1 MEAPAPAIVLPRSKH
16 PIASR
21 RLSAGAQK
29 VLRRLRQNGRNACLV
44 GGSVRDLLLG
54 RRPKD
59 FDVVTDARPEE
70 VRRLFRN
77 SRIIGR
83 RFRLVHILFGG
94 EVVEVS
100 TFRRAP
106 DPERQRRSPGELLVT
121 SDNTYGTP
129 RQDAFRRDFTVN
141 ALLYRAS
148 DRAVVDYVGGL
159 RDLDRGCL
167 RVIGDPNVRY
177 REDPVRM
184 LRACEFAARL
194 DFEIEEETLTAAF
207 EHRRDMVKASP
218 HRLIEELL
226 ELLAS
231 GHSAAAFD
239 WMGRSG
245 LLPVV
250 LPEVA
255 EVWGS
260 PSGTGVFS
268 GLARQLDE
276 RVQAGPELPPAV
288 LLSSVLLPR
297 IVVGRERLEARGTRV
312 HRGRLQRLVDDV
324 VADLGSRFALSAARR
339 IRMKRA
345 LETFQRLCE
354 PPRSART
361 VQSLVRRDAFEPALE
376 LFALLAAA
384 TGSGA
389 EVLEGWRRD
398 AGAAPPVRPKDAGR
412 PRRRRRRRRRPRRRH
427 L

>member
-1 MEAPAPAIVLPRSKH
+1 MEAPATATVLPRSQH
-16 PIASR
+16 PITSR
-21 RLSAGAQK
+21 KLSNGAQK
-29 VLRRLRQNGRNACLV
+29 VLRRLRQCGRNACLV
-44 GGSVRDLLLG
+44 GGSVRDLMLG

-59 FDVVTDARPEE
+59 YDVVTDARPEE

-83 RFRLVHILFGG
+83 RFRLVHVLFAD

-100 TFRRAP
+100 TFRGAP
-106 DPERQRRSPGELLVT
+106 DPDDQRRSPGELLVT

-148 DRAVVDYVGGL
+148 DHAVVDYVGGIE
-159 RDLDRGCL
+159 DLENRFL

-194 DFEIEEETLTAAF
+194 DFEIEEETLGAAF
-207 EHRRDMVKASP
+207 AHRRDMVKASP

-226 ELLAS
+226 QLLSS
-231 GHSAAAFD
+231 GRSATAFE

-250 LPEVA
+250 LPEVD
-255 EVWGS
+255 EVSG
-260 PSGTGVFS
+260 PSSETNTFS
-268 GLARQLDE
+268 NLARLLDK
-276 RVQAGPELPPAV
+276 RVRAGPDVPTAV
-288 LLSSVLLPR
+288 LLSSLLLPR
-297 IVVGRERLEARGTRV
+297 IVVGRDRLEAGGARI
-312 HRGRLQRLVDDV
+312 HRRRLQQLVDDV
-324 VADLGSRFALSAARR
+324 VADFGERFALSAARR
-339 IRMKRA
+339 SRMKKA

-354 PPRSART
+354 EPRSSRT
-361 VQSLVRRDAFEPALE
+361 VQSLLRREAFGPALE
-376 LFALLAAA
+376 LFDLLTTA
-384 TGSGA
+384 TGGGA
-389 EVLEGWRRD
+389 EALEAWRTHADKMPADQPGR
-398 AGAAPPVRPKDAGR
+398 AA

>member
-21 RLSAGAQK
+21 GLSESARK
-29 VLRRLRQNGRNACLV
+29 VLRRLHQSGKNACLV
-44 GGSVRDLLLG
+44 GGGVRDLMLG

-59 FDVVTDARPEE
+59 YDVVTDARPEE

-83 RFRLVHILFGG
+83 RFRLVHVLFAG

-100 TFRRAP
+100 TFRGAP
-106 DPERQRRSPGELLVT
+106 DPDDQRRSPGELLVT

-148 DRAVVDYVGGL
+148 DRAVVDYVGGIE
-159 RDLDRGCL
+159 DLENGFL

-194 DFEIEEETLTAAF
+194 DFEIEEETLGAAF
-207 EHRRDMVKASP
+207 AHRRDMVKASP

-226 ELLAS
+226 QLLAS
-231 GHSAAAFD
+231 GRSAAAFD

-250 LPEVA
+250 LPEVD
-255 EVWGS
+255 EVS
-260 PSGTGVFS
+260 EQSSGTNSFS
-268 GLARQLDE
+268 NLARLLDK
-276 RVQAGPELPPAV
+276 RVRADPEVPPAV
-288 LLSSVLLPR
+288 LLSSLLLPR
-297 IVVGRERLEARGTRV
+297 VVVGRDRLEAGGTSV
-312 HRGRLQRLVDDV
+312 HRRRLQQLVDDV
-324 VADLGSRFALSAARR
+324 VADFGQRFALSAARR
-339 IRMKRA
+339 SRMKKA

-354 PPRSART
+354 EPRNPRT
-361 VQSLVRRDAFEPALE
+361 VPSLVRREAFAPALE
-376 LFALLAAA
+376 LFALLSAA

-389 EVLEGWRRD
+389 EALESWRRH
-398 AGAAPPVRPKDAGR
+398 AEAAPPARPAAAGR
-412 PRRRRRRRRRPRRRH
+412 PRRRRRRRPRRRH

>member
-1 MEAPAPAIVLPRSKH
+1 MEAPAPATVLPRCQHS
-16 PIASR
+16 IASR
-21 RLSAGAQK
+21 QLSSGAQR
-29 VLRRLRQNGRNACLV
+29 VLRRLRQSGRNACLV
-44 GGSVRDLLLG
+44 GGSVRDLMLG

-59 FDVVTDARPEE
+59 YDVVTDARPED

-83 RFRLVHILFGG
+83 RFRLVHVLFAD

-100 TFRRAP
+100 TFRGAP
-106 DPERQRRSPGELLVT
+106 DPDAQRRSPGELLVT

-148 DRAVVDYVGGL
+148 DRAVVDYVGGIQ
-159 RDLDRGCL
+159 DLEQRFL

-194 DFEIEEETLTAAF
+194 DFEIEEETLGAAF
-207 EHRRDMVKASP
+207 AHRRDMVKASP

-226 ELLAS
+226 QLLSS
-231 GHSAAAFD
+231 GRSAAAFD

-250 LPEVA
+250 LPEVD
-255 EVWGS
+255 EVSG
-260 PSGTGVFS
+260 PSSATNSFS
-268 GLARQLDE
+268 KLARLLDQ
-276 RVQAGPELPPAV
+276 RVRAGPEVPTAV
-288 LLSSVLLPR
+288 LLSSLLLPR
-297 IVVGRERLEARGTRV
+297 VVVGRDRLEAGGARV
-312 HRGRLQRLVDDV
+312 HRRRLQQLVDDV
-324 VADLGSRFALSAARR
+324 VADFGGRFALSAARR
-339 IRMKRA
+339 SRMKRA

-354 PPRSART
+354 EPRSSRT
-361 VQSLVRRDAFEPALE
+361 VQSLVRREAFGPALE
-376 LFALLAAA
+376 LFTLLSAA

-389 EVLEGWRRD
+389 EALEAWRRH
-398 AGAAPPVRPKDAGR
+398 AAAAQSPQPAPAARPR
-412 PRRRRRRRRRPRRRH
+412 PRRRRRRRRRH

>member
-1 MEAPAPAIVLPRSKH
+1 MEAPAPATVLPRSRH

-29 VLRRLRQNGRNACLV
+29 VLRRLRQHGRNACLV
-44 GGSVRDLLLG
+44 GGSVRDLMLG

-59 FDVVTDARPEE
+59 YDVVTDARPEE

-83 RFRLVHILFGG
+83 RFRLVHVLFSD

-100 TFRRAP
+100 TFRGAP
-106 DPERQRRSPGELLVT
+106 DPEDQRRSPGELLVT

-148 DRAVVDYVGGL
+148 DRAVVDYVGGIQDMEH
-159 RDLDRGCL
+159 RFL

-194 DFEIEEETLTAAF
+194 DFEIEEETLGAAF
-207 EHRRDMVKASP
+207 AHRREMAKASP

-226 ELLAS
+226 QLLTS
-231 GHSAAAFD
+231 GRSAAAFD

-245 LLPVV
+245 LLPIV
-250 LPEVA
+250 LPEVD
-255 EVWGS
+255 EVS
-260 PSGTGVFS
+260 EQSSGTNSFS
-268 GLARQLDE
+268 NLARLLDE
-276 RVQAGPELPPAV
+276 RVRADPDVPPAV
-288 LLSSVLLPR
+288 LLSSLLLPR
-297 IVVGRERLEARGTRV
+297 VVVGRDRLEAGGARV
-312 HRGRLQRLVDDV
+312 HRRRLQQLVDDV
-324 VADLGSRFALSAARR
+324 VADFGERFALSAARR
-339 IRMKRA
+339 SRMKKA

-354 PPRSART
+354 EPGSSRT
-361 VQSLVRRDAFEPALE
+361 VQDLVRREAFGPALE
-376 LFALLAAA
+376 LFALLSAA

-389 EVLEGWRRD
+389 DALAAWRRH
-398 AGAAPPVRPKDAGR
+398 AEAAPPGKPADAARP
-412 PRRRRRRRRRPRRRH
+412 RRRRRRRRPRRRH

>member
-1 MEAPAPAIVLPRSKH
+1 MEAAGPATVLPRSRH

-21 RLSAGAQK
+21 QLSHGARR
-29 VLRRLRQNGRNACLV
+29 VLRRLRQGGRNACLV
-44 GGSVRDLLLG
+44 GGSVRDLMLG

-59 FDVVTDARPEE
+59 YDVVTDARPEE

-83 RFRLVHILFGG
+83 RFRLVHVLFAD

-100 TFRRAP
+100 TFRGAP
-106 DPERQRRSPGELLVT
+106 DPDDQRRSPGELLVT

-148 DRAVVDYVGGL
+148 DGAVVDYVGGI
-159 RDLDRGCL
+159 RDLEQRSL

-184 LRACEFAARL
+184 MRACEFAARL
-194 DFEIEEETLTAAF
+194 DFEIEEETLDAAIA
-207 EHRRDMVKASP
+207 HRRDMVKASP

-226 ELLAS
+226 QLLSS
-231 GHSAAAFD
+231 GRSAAAFD
-239 WMGRSG
+239 WMARSG

-250 LPEVA
+250 LPEVD
-255 EVWGS
+255 EVS
-260 PSGTGVFS
+260 RQSNGTCAFS
-268 GLARQLDE
+268 NLARLLDK
-276 RVQAGPELPPAV
+276 RVRAGPETPTAV
-288 LLSSVLLPR
+288 LLSSLLLPR
-297 IVVGRERLEARGTRV
+297 IVVGRDRLEAGDARV
-312 HRGRLQRLVDDV
+312 HRRRLQQLVDDV
-324 VADLGSRFALSAARR
+324 VTDFGGRFALSAARR
-339 IRMKRA
+339 GRTKRA

-354 PPRSART
+354 EPRNSRT
-361 VQSLVRRDAFEPALE
+361 VQSLVRREAFEPALE
-376 LFALLAAA
+376 LFALLSDA

-389 EVLEGWRRD
+389 GALEAWRRHAA
-398 AGAAPPVRPKDAGR
+398 AGPSNRSAPAATPR
-412 PRRRRRRRRRPRRRH
+412 PRRRRRRRRRH

>member
-1 MEAPAPAIVLPRSKH
+1 MEAPAPATVLPRSKH

-21 RLSAGAQK
+21 RLSTGAQK
-29 VLRRLRQNGRNACLV
+29 VLRRLLQSGRNACLV
-44 GGSVRDLLLG
+44 GGSVRDLMLD

-59 FDVVTDARPEE
+59 YDVVTDARPEE

-83 RFRLVHILFGG
+83 RFRLVHVLFAG

-100 TFRRAP
+100 TFRGAP
-106 DPERQRRSPGELLVT
+106 DPDDQRRSPGELLVT

-148 DRAVVDYVGGL
+148 DRAVVDYVGGIQ
-159 RDLDRGCL
+159 DLEHRAL

-194 DFEIEEETLTAAF
+194 DFEIEDETLGAAF
-207 EHRRDMVKASP
+207 AHRRDLVKASP

-226 ELLAS
+226 QLLSS
-231 GHSAAAFD
+231 GRSAAAFD

-250 LPEVA
+250 LPEVD
-255 EVWGS
+255 EVSGQSSGS
-260 PSGTGVFS
+260 NSFS
-268 GLARQLDE
+268 KLGRLLDK
-276 RVQAGPELPPAV
+276 RVRVGPEVPTAV
-288 LLSSVLLPR
+288 LLSSLLLPR
-297 IVVGRERLEARGTRV
+297 VVVGRDRLEAGGAKVQRR
-312 HRGRLQRLVDDV
+312 RLHQLVDDV
-324 VADLGSRFALSAARR
+324 VADFGERFALSAARR
-339 IRMKRA
+339 SRMKKT

-354 PPRSART
+354 EPRSSRT
-361 VQSLVRRDAFEPALE
+361 VQSLVRREAFGSALE
-376 LFALLAAA
+376 LFALLSSA

-389 EVLEGWRRD
+389 GALEAWQRH
-398 AGAAPPVRPKDAGR
+398 AAAAPAGKPEPVARPR
-412 PRRRRRRRRRPRRRH
+412 PRRRRRRRRRRH

>member
-1 MEAPAPAIVLPRSKH
+1 MEAPAPATVLPRSKH

-29 VLRRLRQNGRNACLV
+29 VLRRLRQSGRNACLV
-44 GGSVRDLLLG
+44 GGSVRDLMLD

-59 FDVVTDARPEE
+59 YDVVTDARPEE

-83 RFRLVHILFGG
+83 RFRLVHVLFSD

-100 TFRRAP
+100 TFRGAP
-106 DPERQRRSPGELLVT
+106 DPDDQRRSPGELLVT

-148 DRAVVDYVGGL
+148 DRAVVDYVGGIQ
-159 RDLDRGCL
+159 DLEHRSL

-194 DFEIEEETLTAAF
+194 NFEIEEETLGAAIA
-207 EHRRDMVKASP
+207 HRRDMVKASP

-226 ELLAS
+226 QLLAS
-231 GHSAAAFD
+231 GRSAAAFD

-245 LLPVV
+245 LLPIV
-250 LPEVA
+250 LPEVD
-255 EVWGS
+255 EVS
-260 PSGTGVFS
+260 EQSSGANSFS
-268 GLARQLDE
+268 NLARLLDQ
-276 RVQAGPELPPAV
+276 RVRAGPDVPAAV
-288 LLSSVLLPR
+288 LLSSLLLPR
-297 IVVGRERLEARGTRV
+297 VVVGRDRLEAGGARV
-312 HRGRLQRLVDDV
+312 HRRRLQQLVDDV
-324 VADLGSRFALSAARR
+324 VADFGRRFALSAARR
-339 IRMKRA
+339 SRMKKA

-354 PPRSART
+354 EPRNPRT
-361 VQSLVRRDAFEPALE
+361 VPSLVRREAFGPALE
-376 LFALLAAA
+376 LFALLSAA

-389 EVLEGWRRD
+389 EALENWRRH
-398 AGAAPPVRPKDAGR
+398 AEAAPPGKPADTAR

>member
-16 PIASR
+16 SIGSR

-159 RDLDRGCL
+159 RDLDRGRL
-167 RVIGDPNVRY
+167 RAIGDPNVRY

-255 EVWGS
+255 EVRVS

>member
-16 PIASR
+16 PIGSR

-159 RDLDRGCL
+159 RDLDRGRL
-167 RVIGDPNVRY
+167 RAIGDPNVRY

-255 EVWGS
+255 EVRGS

-398 AGAAPPVRPKDAGR
+398 AGAAPPTRPKDAGR